1 MERVL
6 GGFQDQVE
14 RQLTGQLLW
23 RREDGKWH
31 YTLAEAAREESGFE
45 TMETYIRQIQNMVT

>member
-6 GGFQDQVE
+6 GGFQDQLE
-14 RQLTGQLLW
+14 RRLTGQLLR

-31 YTLAEAAREESGFE
+31 YTLAEAVRADAGFE
-45 TMETYIRQIQNMVT
+45 TMETYIR